1 MHLPAHIKEVYAS
14 ATCLHTREEVDA
26 ALDNMAY
33 EIHNKLEDSNP
44 ILLCVM
50 VGAVVPAGHL
60 LTRLDFP
67 LEVDY
72 VHATRYRS
80 GLQGG
85 EIQWRAEPKT
95 VLKDR
100 TVIVLDDVLDG
111 GVTLAAVVDYC
122 KVKQA
127 KAVYTAVLVDKERQR
142 EPGGLEQ
149 ADFTGIKTVN
159 RYIIGYGL
167 DYKEYLRNV
176 PGIYA
181 IAPEHES

>member
-1 MHLPAHIKEVYAS
+1 MHLPEKIREVYAK
-14 ATCLHTREEVDA
+14 ATCLHTREEVEA
-26 ALDNMAY
+26 ALDKMAQ
-33 EIHNKLEDSNP
+33 EIHDKLENSNP
-44 ILLCVM
+44 VLLCVM

-72 VHATRYRS
+72 VHATRYQS

-85 EIQWRAEPKT
+85 EIKWRAEPKT
-95 VLKDR
+95 DLKDR

-122 KVKQA
+122 KAKQA
-127 KAVYTAVLVDKERQR
+127 EAVYTAVLVDKDHPR
-142 EPGGLEQ
+142 ESGGLEQ
-149 ADFTGIKTVN
+149 ADFTGIKTVD

-181 IAPEHES
+181 VAPEHQA

>member
-1 MHLPAHIKEVYAS
+1 MHLPAHIKEVYAK

-26 ALDNMAY
+26 ALDKMAQ

-72 VHATRYRS
+72 VHATRYRG

-95 VLKDR
+95 ALKDR

-122 KVKQA
+122 KAKQA
-127 KAVYTAVLVDKERQR
+127 KAVYTAVLVDKEHQR
-142 EPGGLEQ
+142 EPGGLKQ
-149 ADFTGIKTVN
+149 ADFTGIKTAD

>member
-1 MHLPAHIKEVYAS
+1 MHLPEQIREVYAK

-26 ALDNMAY
+26 ALDKMAK
-33 EIHNKLEDSNP
+33 EIHNKLENSNP
-44 ILLCVM
+44 VLLCVM
-50 VGAVVPAGHL
+50 VGAIVPAGHL

-72 VHATRYRS
+72 VHATRYQS
-80 GLQGG
+80 GLRGG
-85 EIQWRAEPKT
+85 EIHWRAEPKT
-95 VLKDR
+95 QLKDR

-111 GVTLAAVVDYC
+111 GVTLAAVVEYC
-122 KVKQA
+122 KEQQA
-127 KAVYTAVLVDKERQR
+127 TAVYTAVLVDKKHKR

-149 ADFTGIKTVN
+149 ADFTGITTGD

-181 IAPEHES
+181 IAPEHEN

>member
-1 MHLPAHIKEVYAS
+1 MHLPEQIREVYAK
-14 ATCLHTREEVDA
+14 ATCLHTREEVEA
-26 ALDNMAY
+26 ALDKMAA
-33 EIHNKLEDSNP
+33 EIHNELENSNP
-44 ILLCVM
+44 VLLCVM
-50 VGAVVPAGHL
+50 VGAVVPAGQL

-95 VLKDR
+95 ELKDR

-122 KVKQA
+122 KERQA
-127 KAVYTAVLVDKERQR
+127 KAVYTAVLVDKERPR
-142 EPGGLEQ
+142 ETGGLEK
-149 ADFTGIKTVN
+149 ADFTGITTVN

-181 IAPEHES
+181 VAPEHEN